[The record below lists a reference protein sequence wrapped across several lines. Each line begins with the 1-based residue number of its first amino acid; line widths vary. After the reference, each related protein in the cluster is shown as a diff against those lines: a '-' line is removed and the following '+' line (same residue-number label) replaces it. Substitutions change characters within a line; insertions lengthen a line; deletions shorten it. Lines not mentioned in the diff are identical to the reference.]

1 MLDKKI
7 AQKIA
12 DEVMNSLGYNINVM
26 NENAIIIGSGSSKRL
41 GTFHEIAMFVIQNC
55 LTYEVTEEESKKR
68 LGVKPGINMPIVDKT
83 GNIIGVVGITGDPD
97 EVRNIGKLVKMT
109 AELIIEQQET
119 MNRFYTHRNDKEI
132 FLNTLISDQMTI
144 SYKEIVDW
152 GKRIGYNMENRRVA
166 IILNLGSNHQTRE
179 KGFLER
185 ILNQIK
191 MSDKH
196 LKEDIS
202 SVMSGGFILIFKTI
216 KETEPWAIEQTINT
230 YLEEIIGYG
239 YAKDLQCFVGSYYP
253 EIKGYFKSYRDAYGM
268 YRSNVYKKDQFVY
281 FAHHH
286 YFWRLYSQLDPEI
299 LTLTI
304 KPYLQKIQSCF
315 GKGTED
321 AMITMRKIFDY
332 QFQFEKV
339 ASDLFIHK
347 NTVIFRKKKMEECLG
362 FPLQCS
368 GNNNLLFIIILTHYE
383 ELKKIVDERE
393 DRRDA
398 TSVF

>member
-12 DEVMNSLGYNINVM
+12 DEVMTSLGYNINVM

-55 LTYEVTEEESKKR
+55 LTYEVTEEESKK
-68 LGVKPGINMPIVDKT
+68 LQGVKPGINMPIVDKT

-119 MNRFYTHRNDKEI
+119 MNRFYSHRNDKEI

-144 SYKEIVDW
+144 SQKEIVDW

-166 IILNLGSNHQTRE
+166 IILNFGSNHQTLE

-196 LKEDIS
+196 LKDDIS

-216 KETEPWAIEQTINT
+216 KETVPWAIEQSINT
-230 YLEEIIGYG
+230 YLEEIIRG
-239 YAKDLQCFVGSYYP
+239 YAKDLQCFIGGYYP
-253 EIKGYFKSYRDAYGM
+253 EIKGYLKSYRDAYGL

-304 KPYLQKIQSCF
+304 KPYLQKIQSRF

-332 QFQFEKV
+332 HFQFEKV

-362 FPLQCS
+362 FSLKCS
-368 GNNNLLFIIILTHYE
+368 GNNNLLFMIILTHYE
-383 ELKKIVDERE
+383 ELNKTVDQRE
-393 DRRDA
+393 DRKDGS
-398 TSVF
+398 SVF